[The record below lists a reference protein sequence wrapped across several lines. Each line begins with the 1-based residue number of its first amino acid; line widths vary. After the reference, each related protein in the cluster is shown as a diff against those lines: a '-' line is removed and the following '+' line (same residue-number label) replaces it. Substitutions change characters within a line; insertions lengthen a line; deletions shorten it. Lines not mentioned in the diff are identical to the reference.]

1 MDRVCPRDFTLLS
14 AQKWGAATY
23 LYCSTCRGVMLERP
37 NVEKIVQAGTQ
48 PRIERPEE
56 EPVFE
61 DGTAQC
67 SCSEARMKSV
77 SRDGVT
83 VDVCPK
89 CKAVWFDA
97 GELERVVAANRRKLV
112 ATLPGAS
119 SSTLSAPGLLADAV
133 MVILKAVGALVF
145 EIW

>member
-1 MDRVCPRDFTLLS
+1 MDRVCPRDFTLLT
-14 AQKWGAATY
+14 AHEWGAATY
-23 LYCSTCRGVMLERP
+23 LSCPTCRGVLLERRDA
-37 NVEKIVQAGTQ
+37 ETIVRSGTH
-48 PRIERPEE
+48 PHFERPAEE
-56 EPVFE
+56 AVFE
-61 DGTAQC
+61 DGTALC
-67 SCSEARMKSV
+67 SCSEVRMKSG

-119 SSTLSAPGLLADAV
+119 TSTISAPGLLADGV
-133 MVILKAVGALVF
+133 MAILKTVGAVLF